1 MLSTHGAGLSVKL
14 TKGKT
19 MKDETHLRTLAS
31 RADLKRLGI
40 NVSNTTLLRW
50 EARGR
55 FPRRIRMAGTS
66 VAWFVSDLEDWLAER
81 DAERARTHYAEY

>member
-1 MLSTHGAGLSVKL
+1 M
-14 TKGKT
+14 
-19 MKDETHLRTLAS
+19 MKIEDGRKTLAA
-31 RADLKRLGI
+31 RDDLKRLGI

-66 VAWFVSDLEDWLAER
+66 VAWFLCEIEDWLAER
-81 DAERARTHYAEY
+81 AAERARAFYAEY

>member
-1 MLSTHGAGLSVKL
+1 
-14 TKGKT
+14 
-19 MKDETHLRTLAS
+19 MKIEDGRKTLAT
-31 RADLKRLGI
+31 RDDLKRMGI
-40 NVSNTTLLRW
+40 NVSNTSLLRW
-50 EARGR
+50 EKQGR

>member
-1 MLSTHGAGLSVKL
+1 MKEQH
-14 TKGKT
+14 TK
-19 MKDETHLRTLAS
+19 TLAV
-31 RADLKRLGI
+31 RDDLKRLGI

-66 VAWFVSDLEDWLAER
+66 VAWFQREIEDWLVER
-81 DAERARTHYAEY
+81 ADERARTHYETY

>member
-1 MLSTHGAGLSVKL
+1 MNDQL
-14 TKGKT
+14 TK
-19 MKDETHLRTLAS
+19 TLAV
-31 RADLKRLGI
+31 REDLKRLGI

-66 VAWFVSDLEDWLAER
+66 VAWFLSEIEEWLVAR
-81 DAERARTHYAEY
+81 AAERARTNYAEY

>member
-1 MLSTHGAGLSVKL
+1 
-14 TKGKT
+14 
-19 MKDETHLRTLAS
+19 MKDEKHLRTLAS

>member
-1 MLSTHGAGLSVKL
+1 MKGKSMKDQQL
-14 TKGKT
+14 TK
-19 MKDETHLRTLAS
+19 TLAV
-31 RADLKRLGI
+31 REDLKRLGI

-66 VAWFVSDLEDWLAER
+66 VAWFLCEIEDWLAAR
-81 DAERARTHYAEY
+81 AAERARTYYAEY

>member
-1 MLSTHGAGLSVKL
+1 
-14 TKGKT
+14 
-19 MKDETHLRTLAS
+19 MKIADGRKTLAT

-66 VAWFVSDLEDWLAER
+66 VAWFLSEIEDWLADR
-81 DAERARTHYAEY
+81 AAERATWHYADAS